1 MKIENFLEERKKR
14 LRLRELHPATQRKEG
29 DILINGKWFINL
41 SSNDYLGLSSHPRL
55 ISAVK
60 NCSEI
65 YGVSASSSRLLSG
78 DSQLHHKLEEDLA
91 SFLQKEA
98 SLTFA
103 SGYQT
108 NVGVIPAVCKKGD
121 AIFLDRLAHASIVD
135 GARLS
140 GAKIFRFA
148 HNDVD
153 HLEWSLKKNRKDFK
167 TGLIITEALFSME
180 GDTPPICKILSLKE
194 NFSCLLMVDEA
205 HSIGI
210 LGERGAG
217 LCEDNSREI
226 ELLMGTFS
234 KAIGGFGGYVACSLL
249 MKDYLINSCRSFI
262 YSTAPPP
269 PVIAANIEGINL
281 IKEEPERRKV
291 LLARARYLKDL
302 LLKNGLEVKGD
313 FQILSIIF
321 GSEKKTIDYAQVLQ
335 EEGFW
340 LQAIRPPTV
349 PENEC
354 RIRLSVNFYH
364 SQEALDRLVR
374 AIMRHSGNS

>member
-1 MKIENFLEERKKR
+1 MKIENFLEARRKR
-14 LRLRELHPATQRKEG
+14 LRLRELYPATQRKEG
-29 DILINGKWFINL
+29 DILINDKWFINL

-55 ISAVK
+55 KTAAK

-65 YGVSASSSRLLSG
+65 YGVSTSSSRLQSG
-78 DSQLHHKLEEDLA
+78 DNKLHHKLEEDLA
-91 SFLQKEA
+91 LFLQKEA

-108 NVGVIPAVCKKGD
+108 NVGVIPAICKKGD

-140 GAKIFRFA
+140 GAKIFRFR

-153 HLEWSLKKNRKDFK
+153 HLEWSLKKNRKDFE

-180 GDTPPICKILSLKE
+180 GDTPPICKILLLKE
-194 NFSCLLMVDEA
+194 SFSCLLMVDEA
-205 HSIGI
+205 HSIGV

-217 LCEDNSREI
+217 LCEDNAPRI

-234 KAIGGFGGYVACSLL
+234 KAIGGFGGYVACSSL

-262 YSTAPPP
+262 YSTAPPL
-269 PVIAANIEGINL
+269 PVIAANIEGIKI
-281 IKEEPERRKV
+281 IKKEPERRKV
-291 LLARARYLKDL
+291 LLAKARYLKEA
-302 LLKNGLEVKGD
+302 LLKNGIATKGD

-321 GSEKKTIDYAQVLQ
+321 GDEKKTIDYASFLQ

-374 AIMRHSGNS
+374 AIARNS